1 MRIETTRSANAVR
14 LEHAAGFHG
23 SAADLL
29 DQLVPL
35 AEQALRREE
44 PLAIALRPDT
54 ESALAHRID
63 GGLTDRGPDGGR
75 LVRLQRPDG
84 PDGGPAGTSGQT
96 LAARW
101 ALELRALTV
110 ATDRPVTV
118 LNEHT
123 PDLDGADG
131 RFWTELDAALN
142 VALGD
147 LPVHITCFY
156 PELPLHVEVLDGAH
170 RNHPL
175 LLADGELRNNPG
187 HHDPRVVLTARPAAA
202 PPLLGPP
209 DVRLPFTAWQLHEV
223 RTTVERVLSG
233 GDYERERVE
242 DVVLAVNELATNAV
256 EHGSPDAQL
265 SLWTG
270 SRGLLCEIDDAGTL
284 RDPLPGLR
292 APHPAEPRGRGV
304 WIARQLCDSL
314 HVWAD
319 GRGTHVRVHATP

>member
-14 LEHAAGFHG
+14 LEHAAGFHA
-23 SAADLL
+23 STTHLI

-35 AEQALRREE
+35 VEQALDRDE
-44 PLAIALRPDT
+44 PLATALEPGT
-54 ESALAHRID
+54 ERALADRLH
-63 GGLTDRGPDGGR
+63 GGLPSEDRV
-75 LVRLQRPDG
+75 VRLHR
-84 PDGGPAGTSGQT
+84 PDGGPAGASAQT

-101 ALELRALTV
+101 ALELRAMSV
-110 ATDRPVTV
+110 ANGRPVTV
-118 LNEHT
+118 VNEHAAAF
-123 PDLDGADG
+123 DGADG

-142 VALGD
+142 VALAD
-147 LPVHITCFY
+147 LPVRVTCFY
-156 PELPLHVEVLDGAH
+156 PELPLHLEILDGAR

-175 LLADGELRNNPG
+175 LLSDGELRHNPG
-187 HHDPRVVLTARPAAA
+187 HHDPRAVLTARPAAQ

-209 DVRLPFTAWQLHEV
+209 DLRMTFSAWQLHEV
-223 RTTVERVLSG
+223 RSTVEQALSG
-233 GDYERERVE
+233 RGYERERVE

-256 EHGSPDAQL
+256 EHGSPEAQL

-270 SRGLLCEIDDAGTL
+270 RDGLLCEIDDGGTL
-284 RDPLPGLR
+284 RDPLPGLQ